1 MHPAHFRQGTG
12 NSLHS
17 CRLCYEFRT
26 STGNPQCG
34 SGAQSGS
41 WDAVGSRICAPD
53 KPERVFGFRNNRREF
68 EFLHKSIV
76 KMRLTF
82 GMIPP
87 LSLEACPMLPAGKS
101 LRTLREKLG
110 LTMRDVENSS
120 ARVADKYRNE
130 EFSIPPSRLSDI
142 ETKGILPSIFRLYTL
157 AVIYRRDIRELMSWY
172 GVDLNRMAADLGLVS
187 PPKSHVSDALA
198 GLSSVQVPI
207 RMDPS
212 FDDRRT
218 TNLGRM
224 VEQWG
229 LVPIAYLAQFANSAF
244 TYGYVG
250 TQDFTMYP
258 ILPPGSFIQVDESR
272 NKVAEGSWRSEY
284 ERPIYFVETRDGH
297 TCCWCGMRRE
307 EIILQPHPLSPV
319 PVRILRHPQEAEV
332 LGQVV
337 GVAMKLTEW
346 HALDSSPG
354 SKGPA
359 ALN

>member
-1 MHPAHFRQGTG
+1 MGG
-12 NSLHS
+12 DS
-17 CRLCYEFRT
+17 
-26 STGNPQCG
+26 
-34 SGAQSGS
+34 
-41 WDAVGSRICAPD
+41 
-53 KPERVFGFRNNRREF
+53 
-68 EFLHKSIV
+68 
-76 KMRLTF
+76 
-82 GMIPP
+82 
-87 LSLEACPMLPAGKS
+87 MLPAGKS

-120 ARVADKYRNE
+120 ARLAEKYRNE

-142 ETKGILPSIFRLYTL
+142 ETKGILPNLYRLYTL
-157 AVIYRRDIRELMSWY
+157 SIIYRRDLRELMSWY
-172 GVDLNRMAADLGLVS
+172 GIDLNNMAADLGLFA
-187 PPKSHVSDALA
+187 PPKSHVSDALSS
-198 GLSSVQVPI
+198 LPSVQVPI
-207 RMDPS
+207 RMDPA
-212 FDDRRT
+212 FDERRT

-229 LVPIAYLAQFANSAF
+229 MVPFAYLAQLANNPDF

-258 ILPPGSFIQVDESR
+258 ILPPGSFIQVDEAKS
-272 NKVAEGSWRSEY
+272 KVVEGSWRSEY

-297 TCCWCGMRRE
+297 TCCWCSMRKD
-307 EIILQPHPLSPV
+307 EIILQPHPLSPS

-332 LGQVV
+332 IGQIV

-354 SKGPA
+354 SKAPP